1 MPGVSDVGRET
12 HDVYVNG
19 ELVGQVAWTMG
30 RWESFYR
37 GRPLAGSEE
46 TRGAAE
52 ARVFHAHA
60 GLR

>member
-1 MPGVSDVGRET
+1 MGRET